1 MTAALLPIAA
11 AVLAHTAG
19 RLSVRAEIARQ
30 RAARRTQP

>member
-1 MTAALLPIAA
+1 MTSALLLATV
-11 AVLAHTAG
+11 AVLAHSAG